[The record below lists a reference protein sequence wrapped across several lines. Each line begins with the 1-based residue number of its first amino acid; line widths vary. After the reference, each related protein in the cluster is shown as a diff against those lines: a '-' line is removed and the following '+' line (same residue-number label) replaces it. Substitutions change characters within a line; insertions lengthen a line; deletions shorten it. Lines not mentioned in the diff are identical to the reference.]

1 MTMNII
7 AFGADHGGVALK
19 DALLQQVAALGYQVQ
34 DMGTQGDAR
43 VNYPAYAQLVCAEV
57 MAGKAQLGILVCGTG
72 IGMSIAAN
80 RYKSIR
86 AARICSVEDAQLAR
100 QHNNANV
107 LCFGGRQMSAA
118 TALDC
123 IKAFL
128 AVEFEGGRHI
138 ERLQMMECMG

>member
-19 DALLQQVAALGYQVQ
+19 EALLQPVAALGYQVQ

-43 VNYPAYAQLVCAEV
+43 VNYPDYAKLVCAEV
-57 MAGKAQLGILVCGTG
+57 MAGKAQLGILICGTG

-80 RYKSIR
+80 RYKAIR

-107 LCFGGRQMSAA
+107 LCFGGRQMS
-118 TALDC
+118 LDLVLEC

-128 AVEFEGGRHI
+128 ATEFEGGRHI